1 MEIKELEEMAVKEAK
16 ETIESGWF
24 IDNSDGVKFLDNFS
38 SDFNKKLEKVID
50 KYCEET
56 GEFYMDIESEISDR
70 ILKKIQEMENSS
82 NISGTLNHK
91 FYSFYVNSEKGKN
104 LTVEDFSDAFE
115 FRWYFEI

>member
-24 IDNSDGVKFLDNFS
+24 IDNSDDVKFLDNVS
-38 SDFNKKLEKVID
+38 SDFNKKLEKAIG
-50 KYCEET
+50 KRCEET

-82 NISGTLNHK
+82 NILGTLNHK
-91 FYSFYVNSEKGKN
+91 FYSFYVNSEKGKG
-104 LTVEDFSDAFE
+104 LTVKDFSDAFE
-115 FRWYFEI
+115 LR